1 MPTPAYCTI
10 EGQDGPIEGSVDIA
24 GREGTIEVIKFD
36 HNVHFPTDIHSG
48 RASGVREHKPAI
60 ITKAYDKSTPYLYKA
75 LTNGEALPEVIIR
88 WYEIDAAG
96 DEVNYF
102 THTLND
108 ARITDIRSF
117 SPNAKDPSMSHFT
130 HMEEV
135 SITYSSITWVWEDG
149 ALEHT
154 DDWRGER

>member
-24 GREGTIEVIKFD
+24 GRENTIEVIKFD
-36 HNVHFPTDIHSG
+36 HNVHIPTDIHTG
-48 RASGVREHKPAI
+48 RASGVRQHKPAVL
-60 ITKAYDKSTPYLYKA
+60 TKAFDRSTPYLYKA
-75 LTNGEALPEVIIR
+75 LVNGETLPSVIVR
-88 WYEIDAAG
+88 WYRIDDMG

-102 THTLND
+102 THTLEN
-108 ARITDIRSF
+108 ARISDIRSF
-117 SPNAKDPSMSHFT
+117 MPNAKDPKSEHYT

-135 SITYSSITWVWEDG
+135 SLMYQAITWVWEDG

-154 DDWRGER
+154 DDWSADR